1 MSKLAIIQI
10 RGTIRVSFTVKDTL
24 KKLKLKK
31 KHNCRIIED
40 SPSIKGMVEKIKHL
54 VTWGDIDDETIT
66 LLKARGKVLFLLYT
80 LPEKVLVE
88 KELRCLSLKV
98 EVMETEK
105 KKLMI

>member
-54 VTWGDIDDETIT
+54 VTWGDVDDETIT
-66 LLKARGKVLFLLYT
+66 LLKSRGEGPVFALHPPRKGFGRKGIKMPFLKGGSYGNR
-80 LPEKVLVE
+80 KQCV
-88 KELRCLSLKV
+88 K
-98 EVMETEK
+98 
-105 KKLMI
+105 